1 MTVDYEIQSLWEWL
15 LPSLGRTG
23 ALLEFTFMVAVIC
36 LIGVMAGYLCSALR
50 HGFGEGFYRMA
61 GVVVNSPRDIFRM
74 GMGRILAMAMLAVQ
88 EAIRKK
94 ILIVFGIFVLF
105 LLIAGWYLDQKNDR
119 PAEIYLTFVLTATNF
134 LIVLMSL
141 FISAFSLPNDIKNRT
156 IYTVVTKPVLASEIV
171 VGRILGFTAVGTVM
185 LALMGSVSYIFVVRG
200 LSHQHDFVAEN
211 AEQEVAG
218 GRVIGNG
225 RTELANHHSHEFTF
239 NDEEGIGET
248 DSVMQ
253 HTHIVE
259 KSGGEFAIAGPPQ
272 GMPPKGRVPSYGKLR
287 FLNRAGAEGEGV
299 NVGYEWT
306 YRKYIE
312 GGTLAAA
319 IWTFDGINESNFS
332 GDHLPLELNLT
343 VFRTHKGDIK
353 KSVVGEI
360 ILQNPDPAA
369 AIRRSTPIT
378 FSVKEYETDQQ
389 LIPRK
394 LSATRIDESTPIDVD
409 LFDDL
414 APNGKLEVIVRCA
427 ERAQY
432 FGMAQA
438 DVYFKASETWFVTN
452 FFKAYAGIW
461 MQMLIVICIGVT
473 TSTCLSGPVAM
484 MATISSVAMGVFA
497 RFIAGVFGE
506 QWKSNP
512 FLAKLF
518 GTVLGKGAGI
528 EGGGPIESF
537 IRVVTQ
543 KNLSIDLE
551 INPIVMAAITWI
563 DLFLMGVLYIFTRIL
578 PDFRELNRADNVA
591 LGFDIPLTLLTQHGL
606 ITMSFFVMLSIG
618 GYFILK
624 TREIAA

>member
-1 MTVDYEIQSLWEWL
+1 MTLEQAIPNFSDWIGEALFY
-15 LPSLGRTG
+15 LPLFIVFFATTG
-23 ALLEFTFMVAVIC
+23 FVI
-36 LIGVMAGYLCSALR
+36 GYLVSAIR
-50 HGFGEGFYRMA
+50 RGPVEGFYAVAQVIGSAVFDLANTSVR
-61 GVVVNSPRDIFRM
+61 RT
-74 GMGRILAMAMLAVQ
+74 LAMAMLAVQ
-88 EAIRKK
+88 ESIRRKV
-94 ILIVFGIFVLF
+94 LIAFAVFIVVLLF
-105 LLIAGWYLDQKNDR
+105 AGWYLDVKSDNPGR
-119 PAEIYLTFVLTATNF
+119 LYLSFVLTSSNYLVLILALF
-134 LIVLMSL
+134 LST
-141 FISAFSLPNDIKNRT
+141 FSLPADIKNRT

-332 GDHLPLELNLT
+332 SDHLPLELNLT